1 MHLTNEQREQLEAN
15 GYDVDD
21 FLEEMDNQPSWLK
34 YMGEI
39 DSIAEMKDIQQ
50 GGCASGAYMPAV
62 TYRTALETM
71 HLYGDNITNYLID
84 RLGKL
89 PVHTG
94 IRSWS
99 ELAVFYVSFAVE
111 LWAGQYDLDGV
122 DGE

>member
-39 DSIAEMKDIQQ
+39 DSIAEMKAIQQ

-62 TYRTALETM
+62 TYHTALETM
-71 HLYGDNITNYLID
+71 QLYGDEITEYLID
-84 RLGKL
+84 NLGEL
-89 PVHTG
+89 PTT
-94 IRSWS
+94 SQPQS
-99 ELAVFYVSFAVE
+99 CSQLAVFYASYAVE
-111 LWAGQYDLDGV
+111 LWVSQFDLDGV
-122 DGE
+122 DWE